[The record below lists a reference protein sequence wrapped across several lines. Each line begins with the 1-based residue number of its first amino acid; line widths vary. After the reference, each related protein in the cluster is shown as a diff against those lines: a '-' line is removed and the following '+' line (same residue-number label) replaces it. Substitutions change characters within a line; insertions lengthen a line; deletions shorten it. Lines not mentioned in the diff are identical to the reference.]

1 MKVKRKNQGFTLIEL
16 LVVITIIAVL
26 ASMAM
31 PAYNK
36 VQERAKIIKDTNN
49 IKQIIL
55 ACRTFASDWDG
66 VFPSFDPDQT
76 GGGEDSKFSTSTEA
90 FNVLV
95 PDYVD
100 TELIFW
106 IQTKNPNKLRAP
118 TEDGELTSDE
128 VSYAYVVG
136 QTDSSFSR
144 SPLVADGE
152 MDGPGTYGEYH
163 PWLSSKKAVIGYCG
177 GHVVEERLTSSEP
190 GATVQTRDGLI
201 QDIFQKREPG
211 GQGGG
216 LLDVSTDNVLL
227 P

>member
-55 ACRTFASDWDG
+55 ACRTFASDNDG
-66 VFPSFDPDQT
+66 VFPSYDPEKA
-76 GGGEDSKFSTSTEA
+76 GGGEDSKFSTATEA

-106 IQTKNPNKLRAP
+106 IQTKNPDKLRAP
-118 TEDGELTSDE
+118 KEDGELEQNE

-177 GHVVEERLTSSEP
+177 GHVVEEKLTSNEP
-190 GATVQTRDGLI
+190 GATVKTKDGLI
-201 QDIFQKREPG
+201 ENIFEKREPG
-211 GQGGG
+211 GGGGG
-216 LLDVSTDNVLL
+216 LLDVATDNVLL